1 MSFALFFFRKLEEG
15 WWVVVV
21 VMLAASADVTRTFFL
36 QMRKWSH
43 GGDDELG
50 G

>member
-1 MSFALFFFRKLEEG
+1 MVGGG
-15 WWVVVV
+15 WWVVV

>member
-1 MSFALFFFRKLEEG
+1 MVGGG

-21 VMLAASADVTRTFFL
+21 VMLAASADVTRIFFL

>member
-1 MSFALFFFRKLEEG
+1 MSFALFFSRKLE
-15 WWVVVV
+15 VVV